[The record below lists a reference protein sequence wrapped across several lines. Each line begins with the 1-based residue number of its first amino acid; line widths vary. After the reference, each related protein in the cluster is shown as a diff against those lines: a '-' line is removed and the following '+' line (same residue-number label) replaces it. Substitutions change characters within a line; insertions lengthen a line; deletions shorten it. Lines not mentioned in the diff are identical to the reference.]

1 MKTTL
6 ESNLGNKDELN
17 EVEDEVKEEVM
28 TSESLLKDPFDP
40 KKIEIKT
47 KQLSIDL
54 LIKRLSANPIEI
66 DLYPD
71 FQRKDDLWDDI
82 KQSRLIESIL
92 ISFPLPAFYF
102 DGSDDN
108 KWLVIDGLQRLSTLR
123 NFVILK
129 KLKLTNLEF
138 LNKLNGKK
146 FDELDRTLQRKI
158 EETQVVAYIT
168 NPGTPPKV
176 MYNIFKRINTGGLIL
191 EPQEIRHA
199 LNQGI
204 PAKFVEVLSN
214 LKSFKDATLNSIPS
228 ERMADRE
235 LVTRFVAFYTIGYD
249 RYSPD
254 LDTFMNSA
262 LANLKELN
270 EIDREKIKNDFDK
283 AMNAAS
289 KIFGNWAFRKANHY
303 PNKRS
308 KINKPLFEVWSV
320 LLARLDQK
328 EINALESKK
337 EELMVSFSNLCNSDD
352 QFIASI
358 TNATGDETRVKRR
371 LEKIDKLIMDLISR

>member
-1 MKTTL
+1 MS
-6 ESNLGNKDELN
+6 ENKIKKNKPSLSSRE
-17 EVEDEVKEEVM
+17 ETFEEEDT
-28 TSESLLKDPFDP
+28 TSESILKDPFDP

-54 LIKRLSANPIEI
+54 LIKRLSADPSEI

-71 FQRKDDLWDDI
+71 FQRKDDLWDKI

-108 KWLVIDGLQRLSTLR
+108 NWLVIDGLQRLSTLR

-138 LNKLNGKK
+138 LQKLNGKS

-168 NPGTPPKV
+168 NPGTPPEV

-199 LNQGI
+199 LNQGV
-204 PAKFVEVLSN
+204 PAKFIESLSN
-214 LKSFKDATLNSIPS
+214 LSSFKDATLNSIPTK
-228 ERMADRE
+228 RMADRE
-235 LVTRFVAFYTIGYD
+235 LVTRFVAFYTIGYANY
-249 RYSPD
+249 RPD

-262 LANLKELN
+262 LVNLKILN
-270 EIDREKIKNDFDK
+270 ETEREGIKLNFDK
-283 AMNAAS
+283 AMKSAI
-289 KIFGNWAFRKANHY
+289 KIFGKWAFRKSNYY

-320 LLARLDQK
+320 LLAKLDQG
-328 EINALESKK
+328 EIKILESKR
-337 EELMVSFSNLCNSDD
+337 EFLMNSFSDLCNSDD

-371 LEKIDKLIMDLISR
+371 LEKIENLIKDVISK

>member
-1 MKTTL
+1 MSENKKKQNKP
-6 ESNLGNKDELN
+6 SINLR
-17 EVEDEVKEEVM
+17 EDTFEEEDT
-28 TSESLLKDPFDP
+28 TSESILKDPFDP

-54 LIKRLSANPIEI
+54 LIKRLFAKPAEI
-66 DLYPD
+66 DLYPE
-71 FQRKDDLWDDI
+71 FQRKDDLWDEI

-129 KLKLTNLEF
+129 SLKLTGLEF
-138 LNKLNGKK
+138 LSKLNDKG

-168 NPGTPPKV
+168 NPGTPPEV

-199 LNQGI
+199 LNQGV
-204 PAKFVEVLSN
+204 PAKFIESLSK
-214 LKSFKDATLNSIPS
+214 LASFKEATLNSIS
-228 ERMADRE
+228 TKRMADRE
-235 LVTRFVAFYTIGYD
+235 LVTRFVAFYTIGYNK
-249 RYSPD
+249 YSPD

-262 LANLKELN
+262 LVNLKELSIK
-270 EIDREKIKNDFDK
+270 EREKIQSDFEK
-283 AMNAAS
+283 SMNAAI
-289 KIFGNWAFRKANHY
+289 KIFGDWAFRKANNY
-303 PNKRS
+303 PKTRS

-320 LLARLDQK
+320 LLAKLDQG
-328 EINALESKK
+328 EIEILESKR
-337 EELMVSFSNLCNSDD
+337 EFLMKSFSELCKSDD

-371 LEKIDKLIMDLISR
+371 LEKIENLIKDVISK